1 MHASMIIFV
10 GAFLRT
16 HLAEGRHILGFFT
29 LVLVFGMC
37 VFFLFFFFSSRR
49 RHTRCGR
56 DWSSDVCSS
65 DLRLYEE
72 GLADTQVLDVILRT
86 PRHLFVD
93 EALAHRA
100 YEDTAL
106 PIGHNQTISQPYIVA
121 RMTELLLG
129 GGPLDKVLEVG
140 TGSGYQTAILAQVV
154 ERVFT
159 VERILPLQERGK
171 AVLKDIDIRNVVFR
185 HADGNWGWPQYGPY
199 DAILVTAAP
208 ADVPAELLAQLADGG
223 RLVIPVGEPEQFLTL
238 VTRDGEHFIRQQ
250 VEPVRFVP
258 LLSGVMNS

>member
-1 MHASMIIFV
+1 MAVREGMDRQGMDRQGIGMTSQ
-10 GAFLRT
+10 RT
-16 HLAEGRHILGFFT
+16 RERLLER
-29 LVLVFGMC
+29 
-37 VFFLFFFFSSRR
+37 LF
-49 RHTRCGR
+49 
-56 DWSSDVCSS
+56 
-65 DLRLYEE
+65 EE
-72 GLADTQVLDVILRT
+72 GVRNLHVLEAMRRT

-129 GGPLDKVLEVG
+129 GGPLDKVMEVG

-154 ERVFT
+154 ERVFS
-159 VERILPLQERGK
+159 VERIHPLQERAK
-171 AVLKDIDIRNVVFR
+171 AVLKDINIRNVVFR

-199 DAILVTAAP
+199 DAILVAAAP
-208 ADVPAELLAQLADGG
+208 AEVPKELLNQLADGG
-223 RLVIPVGEPEQFLTL
+223 RMVIPVGEKEQFLTL
-238 VTRDGEHFIRQQ
+238 VIREGENFIYQQ

-258 LLSGVMNS
+258 LLAGAIRS